1 MFCVITGDDVVTV
14 GVPRLE
20 MKVWMSETD
29 NIDGTALAE
38 IDAKPK
44 TKRVM
49 DFNENVFIFSLNLKL
64 N

>member
-1 MFCVITGDDVVTV
+1 VITGDDVVTV
-14 GVPRLE
+14 GSVPRLE
-20 MKVWMSETD
+20 MMVWTSETD

-49 DFNENVFIFSLNLKL
+49 DFNENVFIFSLN
-64 N
+64 